1 MCNNIY
7 LQEKH
12 IEEQVRNRHND
23 VKQQRLLSPPVR
35 QQRRNLARHI
45 VSRCGARLVALGT
58 WLEHV
63 EPREQQTV
71 PIYK

>member
-23 VKQQRLLSPPVR
+23 MKRQRLLSQSAR

>member
-12 IEEQVRNRHND
+12 IEEQVRNRQND
-23 VKQQRLLSPPVR
+23 AKRQHLLSRPVR

-45 VSRCGARLVALGT
+45 VSRCGACLVALGT

-63 EPREQQTV
+63 EPREQQAV
-71 PIYK
+71 PTYK

>member
-12 IEEQVRNRHND
+12 IEEQLRQRQNA
-23 VKQQRLLSPPVR
+23 VKRQHLLSHAAAGR
-35 QQRRNLARHI
+35 HRLARHI
-45 VSRCGARLVALGT
+45 VSRCGALLVALGT

-63 EPREQQTV
+63 EPREQQAAST
-71 PIYK
+71 YE